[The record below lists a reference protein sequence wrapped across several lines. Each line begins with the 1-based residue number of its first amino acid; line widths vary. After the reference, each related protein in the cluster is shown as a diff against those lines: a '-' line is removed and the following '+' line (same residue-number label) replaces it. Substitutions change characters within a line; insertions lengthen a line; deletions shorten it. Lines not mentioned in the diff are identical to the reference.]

1 MSEKLTR
8 QQYDE
13 LDRAL
18 SEVQDAESS
27 DKVGTHAIL
36 IATLAR
42 IGYKVFTVEVA
53 IRKAMSLLSQGW
65 NDE

>member
-1 MSEKLTR
+1 MSEKLTH

-27 DKVGTHAIL
+27 DKVGLHAIL

-42 IGYKVFTVEVA
+42 IGYKVFNVEAA